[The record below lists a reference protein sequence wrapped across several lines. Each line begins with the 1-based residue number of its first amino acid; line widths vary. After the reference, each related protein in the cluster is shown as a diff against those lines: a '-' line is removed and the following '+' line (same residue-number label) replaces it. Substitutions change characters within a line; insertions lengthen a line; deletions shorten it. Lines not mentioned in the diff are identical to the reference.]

1 MQDREVARR
10 AVGLLDLTSLGGQ
23 DTDRAVGALCE
34 RALQYQVAAVCVW
47 PRFVSQCAAALQG
60 SGVDLATVVNF
71 PHGGE
76 DINLAVSET
85 RSSIDRGANEIDLVM
100 PYRAWLTGNS
110 QVAERMI
117 REVKQAC
124 GHARLKV
131 ILETGRLKSREN
143 IMAASRLGIE
153 SGADFIK
160 TSTGKIRISATPSGA
175 RAMLEVIRN
184 GHRSVGFKA
193 AGGIRTLRQAGNYLC
208 IADQLLGSE
217 WVTPDHFRF
226 GASSLLDACIPF
238 IKEGL

>member
-1 MQDREVARR
+1 MQDREVAKRV
-10 AVGLLDLTSLGGQ
+10 VGLLDLTSLGDQ
-23 DTDRAVGALCE
+23 DTDRTVGALCA

-60 SGVDLATVVNF
+60 SRIDLATVVNF

-76 DINLAVSET
+76 DIKLAVRDT
-85 RSSIDRGANEIDLVM
+85 RSSIDQGANEIDLVM
-100 PYRAWLTGNS
+100 PYRAWLAGDT
-110 QVAERMI
+110 QVVERMI

-131 ILETGRLKSREN
+131 ILEAGRLKSRDS
-143 IMAASRLGIE
+143 IMAASRLAIE

-160 TSTGKIRISATPSGA
+160 TSTGKIRISATPTAA
-175 RAMLEVIRN
+175 RAMLEVIGD

-193 AGGIRTLRQAGNYLC
+193 AGGIRTLRQAGNYLR

-217 WVTPDHFRF
+217 WVSPDHFRF

-238 IKEGL
+238 IKQD